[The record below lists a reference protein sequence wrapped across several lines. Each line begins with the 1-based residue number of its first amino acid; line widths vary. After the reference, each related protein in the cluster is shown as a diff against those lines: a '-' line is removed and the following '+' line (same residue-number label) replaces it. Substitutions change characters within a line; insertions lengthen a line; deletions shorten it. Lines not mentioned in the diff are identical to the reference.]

1 MDGQNLDNQNK
12 PFSLIFA
19 YIFSLGVNIYHSVR
33 KPIIENKKVI
43 ILLRF
48 GSALKMN
55 RNLQWNVQQFKSF

>member
-12 PFSLIFA
+12 PFSSIFA

-33 KPIIENKKVI
+33 KPIIKNKKII

-55 RNLQWNVQQFKSF
+55 RNLQSNSLKVF